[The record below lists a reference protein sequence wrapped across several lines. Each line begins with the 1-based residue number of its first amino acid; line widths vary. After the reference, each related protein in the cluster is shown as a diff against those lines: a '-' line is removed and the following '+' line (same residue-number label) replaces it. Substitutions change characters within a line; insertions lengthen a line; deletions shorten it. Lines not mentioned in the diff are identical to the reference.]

1 MSRVV
6 DCVGW
11 SDGYVGRVGRLVGR
25 IRRLGEKGG
34 RVSSS
39 RERRAVG

>member
-25 IRRLGEKGG
+25 IRRLGEKVGG
-34 RVSSS
+34 S
-39 RERRAVG
+39 AVVGNVGLLV